1 MSKRHATLLAAAA
14 LWLALTG
21 AVTAQDYPNKP
32 VRLIIPF
39 PPGGSND
46 VVGRMIGTQ
55 LSERLGKQVVVDNR
69 AGAGGVVGTELAASA
84 PKDGYT
90 ILIISMA
97 HAVNPWL
104 YKLPYDPLKAFTP
117 ISILA
122 SGPNVVAVHPGLPVN
137 SIKELVA
144 LAKQKPGELQY
155 ASAGVGSFQHLGGEL
170 FKLEAGVDMLHVPFK
185 GGGPAMIDV
194 IGGHTK
200 LLFSSLVQTTPHIRS
215 GKLKALGVG
224 GSKRNAV
231 LPEVPTVAESGVP
244 SYEAVNW
251 WGLVAPAGT
260 PAPIIGRLNAEMAAA
275 SSCSVDRLDR
285 DAEQVSGAALGPDIA
300 RLRRIALDLAAQ
312 AQDLHVDGAV
322 VDLVVVQPRQ
332 VEELVAGQDPVRG
345 AQQDH
350 EQAELAVGKRHGAA
364 VGGDKTARIEIE
376 LPAVEP
382 VGADSLRLALAN
394 LGAPAPKHGANARE
408 QLARAERLG
417 EVVVGAELEAHH
429 PVGFFAAAGEH
440 DDGNL
445 GFVAQ
450 APCERHAVFAPEL
463 QIEHHQVHGLLAE
476 DDLHRRAVG
485 DGADP
490 QLVLAEIVA
499 NQLANHRVI
508 VHDEHVGQRSMR
520 RSLWLRD
527 HGCLEAHFGGS
538 LASPRSNGLH
548 L

>member
-1 MSKRHATLLAAAA
+1 MSKWHSTLLAAAG
-14 LWLALTG
+14 LLLALTT
-21 AVTAQDYPNKP
+21 AVAAQDYPNKP

-55 LSERLGKQVVVDNR
+55 LSERLGKQVIVDNR

-104 YKLPYDPLKAFTP
+104 YKLPYDPIKAFTP

-144 LAKQKPGELQY
+144 VAKQKPGELQY
-155 ASAGVGSFQHLGGEL
+155 ASAGIGSFQHLGGEL

-200 LLFSSLVQTTPHIRS
+200 LVFSSLVQTTPHIRS

-260 PAPIIGRLNAEMAAA
+260 PAPVI
-275 SSCSVDRLDR
+275 
-285 DAEQVSGAALGPDIA
+285 
-300 RLRRIALDLAAQ
+300 
-312 AQDLHVDGAV
+312 
-322 VDLVVVQPRQ
+322 
-332 VEELVAGQDPVRG
+332 
-345 AQQDH
+345 
-350 EQAELAVGKRHGAA
+350 
-364 VGGDKTARIEIE
+364 
-376 LPAVEP
+376 
-382 VGADSLRLALAN
+382 
-394 LGAPAPKHGANARE
+394 
-408 QLARAERLG
+408 ERLHKAVQ
-417 EVVVGAELEAHH
+417 EVQSSAE
-429 PVGFFAAAGEH
+429 VQKQFASEG
-440 DDGNL
+440 G
-445 GFVAQ
+445 
-450 APCERHAVFAPEL
+450 
-463 QIEHHQVHGLLAE
+463 
-476 DDLHRRAVG
+476 
-485 DGADP
+485 
-490 QLVLAEIVA
+490 EIVRMSA
-499 NQLANHRVI
+499 AEFGTFMVKEMTKWERV
-508 VHDEHVGQRSMR
+508 VKQ
-520 RSLWLRD
+520 
-527 HGCLEAHFGGS
+527 GGIK
-538 LASPRSNGLH
+538 AE
-548 L
+548 